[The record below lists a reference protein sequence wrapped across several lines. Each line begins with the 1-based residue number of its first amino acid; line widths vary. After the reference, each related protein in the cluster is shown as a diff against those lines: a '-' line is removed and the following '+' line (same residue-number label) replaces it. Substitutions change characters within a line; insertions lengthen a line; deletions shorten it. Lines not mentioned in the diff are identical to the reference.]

1 MGQLRRFSRG
11 TLQIV
16 LIVIALL
23 IGLRVALPYIVK
35 EYVNKK
41 LDEMPEYDGRIAD
54 VDMHLWEG
62 AYSIQGIEVVKTEG
76 DIPVPFFSSRR
87 VTFSVEWKALF
98 DGALVGEIDFYELIL
113 TKPNLI
119 RWSCVRLESLGHVV
133 QRETVLSSGLRGDA
147 VGWDRYLELTHVSII
162 CRIKDA
168 DVRGKPN
175 KNQTIDFQPL
185 QEDLERGGKETRVH
199 RF

>member
-62 AYSIQGIEVVKTEG
+62 AYSI
-76 DIPVPFFSSRR
+76 
-87 VTFSVEWKALF
+87 
-98 DGALVGEIDFYELIL
+98 
-113 TKPNLI
+113 
-119 RWSCVRLESLGHVV
+119 
-133 QRETVLSSGLRGDA
+133 
-147 VGWDRYLELTHVSII
+147 
-162 CRIKDA
+162 
-168 DVRGKPN
+168 
-175 KNQTIDFQPL
+175 
-185 QEDLERGGKETRVH
+185 
-199 RF
+199 